1 MKEEIP
7 ENKKKQFMSQSI
19 PPHMSSIVVFL
30 LWLGCVWLPNEQ
42 ARWLLFITVYLFIL
56 LVKGQDK

>member
-1 MKEEIP
+1 
-7 ENKKKQFMSQSI
+7 
-19 PPHMSSIVVFL
+19 MSSIVVLL